1 MFQFSVTNTRKHML
15 ATIGL
20 VVVLLFNL
28 VVMPQVAR
36 AQDGS
41 SDQAIELAGNWD
53 RGEPVFKL
61 VYQGYVK
68 GCQKGKSDKD
78 HKYKIDF
85 GRAYGPFHPG
95 RIYLLPH
102 NSSARK
108 TIESRGGTLSGYNLN
123 DRNKAYLC
131 IGSYAHSRGLNNTT
145 LSLFHDQ

>member
-1 MFQFSVTNTRKHML
+1 MRNPRATNLRNFGFV
-15 ATIGL
+15 AIGI
-20 VVVLLFNL
+20 VLLLNL
-28 VVMPQVAR
+28 VVMPRVAH

-41 SDQAIELAGNWD
+41 PDQAIELAGNWD

-68 GCQKGKSDKD
+68 GCQKGSNDKD
-78 HKYKIDF
+78 HKYRINF
-85 GRAYGPFHPG
+85 GSAYGPFHPG

-108 TIESRGGTLSGYNLN
+108 TIESRGGTLSGYNLD
-123 DRNKAYLC
+123 DRNNAYLC
-131 IGSYAHSRGLNNTT
+131 IGALADIRGLNSSS